1 MVQNLA
7 PPAPPYTPPS
17 QALASP
23 APPHTPLAAF
33 DCAAPTQKAPTA
45 PAKPFTDAV
54 QSDTTTSTDPAP
66 ASVQSDTTSP
76 AGVSVSL
83 PARHGGDAI
92 RESPKKESHKRKSE
106 ENKLNTR
113 EVLKRKAK
121 GKRKDRVDKMRKK
134 AEVAAEQEMR
144 TNAERKEAA
153 EQEMRANAER
163 KVAAEQEMRARQNEK
178 EMHALDSL
186 IAEAQ
191 DTMDLGIEDID

>member
-7 PPAPPYTPPS
+7 PPALPYTPPS
-17 QALASP
+17 QASASP
-23 APPHTPLAAF
+23 TPPHTPLAAF
-33 DCAAPTQKAPTA
+33 DSAAPSQKAPTA

-66 ASVQSDTTSP
+66 ASVQSDRTTSP

-83 PARHGGDAI
+83 PARHGGDAM

-113 EVLKRKAK
+113 EVLERKAK

-134 AEVAAEQEMR
+134 AESA
-144 TNAERKEAA
+144 TNAERKVSA
-153 EQEMRANAER
+153 EQDAR
-163 KVAAEQEMRARQNEK
+163 KCRK
-178 EMHALDSL
+178 EGCS
-186 IAEAQ
+186 
-191 DTMDLGIEDID
+191 